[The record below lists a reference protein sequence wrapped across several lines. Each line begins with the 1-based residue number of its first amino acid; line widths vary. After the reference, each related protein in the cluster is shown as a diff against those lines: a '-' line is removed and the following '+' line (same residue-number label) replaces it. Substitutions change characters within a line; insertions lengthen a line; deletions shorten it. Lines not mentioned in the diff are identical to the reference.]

1 MQVSRCAGGGARA
14 TIIRLHSHRQEYTHP
29 AIASVP
35 VMNHSEEP
43 SRQIEVIAAT
53 AEQAPLLDDLLQ
65 LYARDFSEFHNI
77 PLGPN
82 GRFEYKALPL
92 YWSESCRHPFLLWV
106 DGKLAGFALVKKG
119 SEVSGNGSVWDM
131 AEFFV
136 LRAHRRRGIGTQMA
150 HEVWRR
156 FSGTWEVRVMQLNV
170 SAQQFWKRA
179 ISEFTGKQVRP
190 VPFEKD
196 GESWT
201 LWSFVS
207 ERIPSKMP

>member
-1 MQVSRCAGGGARA
+1 
-14 TIIRLHSHRQEYTHP
+14 
-29 AIASVP
+29 
-35 VMNHSEEP
+35 MNHSEEP
-43 SRQIEVIAAT
+43 SGQIEVIAAT

-92 YWSESCRHPFLLWV
+92 YWSEPCRHPFLLWV
-106 DGKLAGFALVKKG
+106 DGKLAGFVLVKKG